1 MQKKELDGGAMRYQI
16 EKQGDEIVIRFEDVG
31 GNAQAVI
38 DAIGRCRVN
47 SWECSSGEC
56 AKIDS
61 MASCG
66 ERGLLALRLRPRSDL
81 SLDVATLGECLK
93 YQLPE
98 HLGAEK

>member
-1 MQKKELDGGAMRYQI
+1 MKYKI
-16 EKQGDEIVIRFEDVG
+16 EKQGDEIVICFEEVG

-47 SWECSSGEC
+47 SWTCSSGEC
-56 AKIDS
+56 SKIDS
-61 MASCG
+61 MESCG
-66 ERGLLALRLRPRSDL
+66 VLGSLALRLRPRTDL

-98 HLGAEK
+98 HLGTEK

>member
-1 MQKKELDGGAMRYQI
+1 MRYQI

>member
-1 MQKKELDGGAMRYQI
+1 MKYQI
-16 EKQGDEIVIRFEDVG
+16 EKQGDEIVIRFDEVG

-47 SWECSSGEC
+47 SWTCSSGEC

-66 ERGLLALRLRPRSDL
+66 DGGSLALRLKPRTDL

-98 HLGAEK
+98 HLGIEK